1 MLFEDNNYVRFFW
14 FAMRYSADWM
24 VLADDRILEFL
35 SENGP
40 RSPSKMH
47 GSGDIR
53 YSRGYINSRCQKL
66 ANFGLVLNIG
76 NGVYQITKEG
86 EQYLDGDLDA
96 IELEN
101 N

>member
-1 MLFEDNNYVRFFW
+1 
-14 FAMRYSADWM
+14 MRYSANWM

-40 RSPSKMH
+40 RSPLKMH
-47 GSGDIR
+47 ESEAIR

-66 ANFGLVLNIG
+66 ADYGLVRNIG
-76 NGVYQITKEG
+76 NGVYQITEKG
-86 EQYLDGDLDA
+86 EQYLEGDLDA
-96 IELEN
+96 AELEDKTKN

>member
-1 MLFEDNNYVRFFW
+1 
-14 FAMRYSADWM
+14 M

-47 GSGDIR
+47 ESGDIR

-66 ANFGLVLNIG
+66 ADYSLVLNLG
-76 NGVYQITKEG
+76 NGVYQITEKG

-96 IELEN
+96 TELKN
-101 N
+101 NRK